1 MKKIFFLVFIFLI
14 NSKVHSQT
22 CYITNISPV
31 NFGIYD
37 VASLTPTDS
46 TGSVTILCDRRIQAT
61 IYLDR
66 GLYAKNYS
74 TRLMKHSTLNE
85 FLSYNLF
92 TSSDRTT
99 IWGDGSGGS
108 SYVVINARRNRPAT
122 AIIYG
127 RISERQNVSIGNY
140 NDVVTVTILP

>member
-127 RISERQNVSIGNY
+127 RISERQNVSIRNY
-140 NDVVTVTILP
+140 YDVVTITILP